1 MRTPLIAGN
10 WKMNT
15 TVEEGVALAKAV
27 ASRTEDVTDVEVAVF
42 PPFISLAAV
51 AEAVKGTRVAVGAQ
65 NMYFEEKG
73 AFTGEISPLMLKG
86 LCTYVLVGHSE
97 RRQFFGEKDPQLHS
111 KMVAAVAHGLC
122 PVLCVGENLQQR
134 EQGWTESVIANQ
146 VRAGLGNVPF
156 SPQIVVAYEPVWAIG
171 TGQAASGR
179 QAAEVANLIR
189 QELTAML
196 GASHGEAVRIL
207 YGGSVSPTNIAEFVQ
222 QKNIDGALVGGASLK
237 ADDFAGIV
245 RGTATAKGSVA
256 NA

>member
-15 TVEEGVALAKAV
+15 TVDEGVELAKAV
-27 ASRTEDVTDVEVAVF
+27 AIRTSEIQDVEVAVF

-51 AEAVKGTRVAVGAQ
+51 SEAVKGSRLEVGAQ

-73 AFTGEISPLMLKG
+73 AFTGEISPVMLKG
-86 LCTYVLVGHSE
+86 ICNYVLVGHSE
-97 RRQFFGEKDPQLHS
+97 RRQFFGEKDALLHS
-111 KMVAAVAHGLC
+111 KMKAAVEHGLW

-146 VRAGLGNVPF
+146 VRAGLGSVPY
-156 SPQIVVAYEPVWAIG
+156 SPHIVVAYEPVWAIG
-171 TGQAASGR
+171 TGQAATGR

-196 GASHGEAVRIL
+196 GLSRGDTVRIL
-207 YGGSVSPTNIAEFVQ
+207 YGGSVSPANISEFVQ

-245 RGTATAKGSVA
+245 RATASVKASLA